1 MPKSET
7 MGAPR
12 ELGLSLAEPAV
23 DASQRIPLRTVTRVD
38 LVEAVYRCV
47 GLSRKESAI
56 LVQSVLDELADA
68 LIGGDSVKLSSFGR
82 FLVRAKSE
90 RVGRNPKTGI
100 EVPITPRRVMV
111 FKPSNVL
118 KARINGLAVADEEDD
133 D

>member
-7 MGAPR
+7 MRAAG
-12 ELGLSLAEPAV
+12 ELGLSVAEHPV
-23 DASQRIPLRTVTRVD
+23 DASQRTAQRTVTRVD
-38 LVEAVYRCV
+38 LAEAVYRCV

-68 LIGGDSVKLSSFGR
+68 LIGGESVKLSSFGR

-90 RVGRNPKTGI
+90 RIGRNPKTGI
-100 EVPITPRRVMV
+100 EVPITQRRVMV

-133 D
+133 